1 MAKGGFIWVDAGK
14 ERTYVQC
21 LNCGHIHI
29 IDRRIPMTIS
39 VVTSHCIRCEYT
51 KGLNCGYDELDL
63 MELKDPY
70 LDERYYN

>member
-1 MAKGGFIWVDAGK
+1 MEK

-29 IDRRIPMTIS
+29 VERKIPMS
-39 VVTSHCIRCEYT
+39 VSVARSHCERCGYG
-51 KGLNCGYDELDL
+51 KGLNCGYNEMDL

-70 LDERYYN
+70 LEQRYYY